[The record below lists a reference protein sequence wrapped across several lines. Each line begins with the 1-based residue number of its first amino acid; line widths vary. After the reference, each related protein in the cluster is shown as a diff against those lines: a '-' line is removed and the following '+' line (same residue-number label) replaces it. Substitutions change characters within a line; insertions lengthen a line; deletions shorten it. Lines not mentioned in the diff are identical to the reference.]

1 MKPMSLAL
9 ALSLVVSL
17 LVAAGPIPAADP
29 GQGAGTGPAASR
41 NGPQRN
47 GVVSW
52 KTLGDVGEVTIKN
65 RVLPRF
71 SEQIVALDQREVKLQ
86 GFMLPLDPGKMQK
99 RFLLSAN
106 VPTCPFCMP
115 GGPESLVEVLCSKP
129 IAFSTE
135 PIVISGT
142 LSVLR
147 DDPNGLWYRV
157 KDASLVSG
165 M

>member
-1 MKPMSLAL
+1 MKRMLLLGAL
-9 ALSLVVSL
+9 ALLVSP
-17 LVAAGPIPAADP
+17 LVCGAPALAADTSP
-29 GQGAGTGPAASR
+29 SGASTGH
-41 NGPQRN
+41 N

-52 KTLGDVGEVTIKN
+52 KTLADVGEVQVNK

-71 SEQIVALDQREVKLQ
+71 SEQIVALDQHEVKLQ

-106 VPTCPFCMP
+106 VPSCPFCMP
-115 GGPESLVEVLCSKP
+115 GGPDSLIEVLCNKP

-142 LSVLR
+142 LFVLR

-157 KDASLVSG
+157 KDASLVSVAK
-165 M
+165 

>member
-1 MKPMSLAL
+1 LVSGAPAL
-9 ALSLVVSL
+9 A
-17 LVAAGPIPAADP
+17 AD
-29 GQGAGTGPAASR
+29 TGPSGAPLER
-41 NGPQRN
+41 TGPERN

-52 KTLGDVGEVTIKN
+52 KTLADVGEVTIKK

-71 SEQIVALDQREVKLQ
+71 SDQIVALDQREVKLQ

-106 VPTCPFCMP
+106 VPTCPFCLP
-115 GGPESLVEVLCSKP
+115 GGPESLIEVLCSKP

-135 PIVISGT
+135 PIVISGI

-147 DDPNGLWYRV
+147 NDPNGLWYRV
-157 KDASLVSG
+157 KDASLVSAG

>member
-1 MKPMSLAL
+1 M
-9 ALSLVVSL
+9 
-17 LVAAGPIPAADP
+17 
-29 GQGAGTGPAASR
+29 
-41 NGPQRN
+41 
-47 GVVSW
+47 VSW
-52 KTLGDVGEVTIKN
+52 KTLADVGEVTVKK

-71 SEQIVALDQREVKLQ
+71 SEQIVALDQHEVKLQ

-106 VPTCPFCMP
+106 VPSCPFCLP
-115 GGPESLVEVLCSKP
+115 GGPESLIEVLCSKP

-157 KDASLVSG
+157 KDASLVSAG

>member
-1 MKPMSLAL
+1 MKRVLLVVAFAL
-9 ALSLVVSL
+9 AAPVLVCGRAA
-17 LVAAGPIPAADP
+17 VAADSAAAK
-29 GQGAGTGPAASR
+29 GASDHH
-41 NGPQRN
+41 

-52 KTLGDVGEVTIKN
+52 KTLGEVGEVTVKN

-71 SEQIVALDQREVKLQ
+71 SDQIVALDQHEVKLQ

-106 VPTCPFCMP
+106 VPTCPFCLP
-115 GGPESLVEVLCSKP
+115 GGPESLIEVLCSKP
-129 IAFSTE
+129 VAFSTE
-135 PIVISGT
+135 PIVVTGT

-147 DDPNGLWYRV
+147 DDPNGLWYRL
-157 KDASLVSG
+157 KEASLVAAG

>member
-1 MKPMSLAL
+1 MKRMLLAVAFAL
-9 ALSLVVSL
+9 AVPALVGSG
-17 LVAAGPIPAADP
+17 AARSADGVGPN
-29 GQGAGTGPAASR
+29 GAPDR
-41 NGPQRN
+41 H

-52 KTLGDVGEVTIKN
+52 KTLADVGEVTIKN

-71 SEQIVALDQREVKLQ
+71 SDQIVALDQHEVKLQ

-106 VPTCPFCMP
+106 VPSCPFCLP
-115 GGPESLVEVLCSKP
+115 GGPESLIEVLCSKP
-129 IAFSTE
+129 IAFSAE
-135 PIVISGT
+135 PIMISGT

-157 KDASLVSG
+157 KDASLVSPG